1 MKKFTRKDFLETLF
15 QDYFRTRE
23 GFIIVRTV
31 RSLDLKVST
40 RYFPNVE
47 LLSKETYS
55 EDQHVFFGCC
65 PRESMKPG
73 KQYIKYAVALWAG
86 LDLGPE
92 GHSGKQVY
100 FYGQPQAAKAVRSF
114 PLPPSIIVESGWGLH
129 LYWLLREVTPITNVD
144 EFDSLL
150 TALSDYFQCKTGS
163 TADALLRLPDT
174 VNCKIPS
181 HHVNCGVKYINQDF
195 RYDIQDFLSLNLGGA
210 SRPTKA
216 VMFMGGAI
224 TTTEMAEVAKAEAE
238 CSYVDTPEDDELI
251 EAVAYGSDGEHPDR
265 SPDFEPVPYED
276 AEETQS
282 GESSYENLA
291 DRIADKVVD
300 QVSGRLMK
308 PLADAIAERIIKHLD
323 EKLKTRS

>member
-23 GFIIVRTV
+23 GFIIVKTV
-31 RSLDLKVST
+31 RSLDQKTSA

-47 LLSKETYS
+47 LLSKESYA

-73 KQYIKYAVALWAG
+73 KQFIKYAVALWAG

-92 GHSGKQVY
+92 GHSGKHVY
-100 FYGQPQAAKAVRSF
+100 FFGQPQAAKAVRSF
-114 PLPPSIIVESGWGLH
+114 PLPPSIIVESGRGLH
-129 LYWLLREVTPITNVD
+129 LYWLLREVTPLTNID

-150 TALSDYFQCKTGS
+150 TALSEYFQCQTGS
-163 TADALLRLPDT
+163 TAEALLRLPDT

-181 HHVNCGVKYINQDF
+181 HHVNCRVKYINADF
-195 RYDIQDFLSLNLGGA
+195 RYDIQDFLNLNLGGA
-210 SRPTKA
+210 GRSPKA
-216 VMFMGGAI
+216 AVFMGGAI

-238 CSYVDTPEDDELI
+238 CSYVDTPDDDEI
-251 EAVAYGSDGEHPDR
+251 VEAIPDDSDGEGPEEGL
-265 SPDFEPVPYED
+265 DFEPVPYEAG
-276 AEETQS
+276 AEAQPA
-282 GESSYENLA
+282 GAFYEDLA

-300 QVSGRLMK
+300 QVTGRLIE

-323 EKLKTRS
+323 EKFRARS